1 MPAGNTPV
9 AATPDRILY
18 LPELLFAEGRSRS
31 GVGLL
36 VDADGPAAGSVAG
49 LSTPEQAPGAKLV
62 PMPGKALLPGLANA
76 HSHTFQRLFRG
87 RAEDRVAGGDTFW
100 TWREQMYRAAAFV
113 SPEQLY
119 DVARATFLEMV
130 CSGITVVGEF
140 HYLHRDASGKT
151 YDDPNLLSHQVIA
164 AARSVGLRICL
175 LRTAY
180 FRAGFELPEHEGQ
193 RRFYE
198 TPERYLR
205 NLEELQA
212 KYIGAENVTVGAA
225 PHSIRAVPLEQLK
238 EIAGAARALWDMPL
252 HMHISEQVGE
262 NAACEREYGRT
273 PVTLMAEHGILS
285 AKTTLV
291 HAIHLTEAEYAEV
304 AGAGTT
310 ICSCPT
316 TERNLGDGIF
326 PADVAARL
334 GIPVAFG
341 TDSEAQL
348 DILEDARQMEY
359 HLRLRDQQRGILDA
373 SERDGWA
380 TREPI
385 GDLLLRSASANG
397 YRALGL
403 EAGRLAAGEPADFFT
418 VDLNDLSILGVDA
431 ASLASQA
438 VFSLAKGAVRD
449 VAVAGKLILE
459 NGRHVGAGEIRAK
472 YRGVM
477 RKYAEF
483 AG

>member
-1 MPAGNTPV
+1 MPAQV
-9 AATPDRILY
+9 LY
-18 LPELLFAEGRSRS
+18 LPEMLIADGCVHS

-36 VDADGPAAGSVAG
+36 VDTDGPSAGTVSG
-49 LSTPEQAPGAKLV
+49 LATVDEAPRAKLIS
-62 PMPGKALLPGLANA
+62 MPGKALLPGLANA

-87 RAEDRVAGGDTFW
+87 RAEHRAGGPTAGGDTFW

-130 CSGITVVGEF
+130 CAGITVVGEF
-140 HYLHRDASGKT
+140 HYLHGDATGHA

-164 AARSVGLRICL
+164 AARSVGIRICL

-180 FRAGFELPEHEGQ
+180 FRAGFELPEHPGQ

-212 KYIGAENVTVGAA
+212 KYIATENVTVGAA
-225 PHSIRAVPLEQLK
+225 PHSIRAVPLAQLK
-238 EIAGAARALWDMPL
+238 EIAGAAHALWDVPL
-252 HMHISEQVGE
+252 HMHISEQLGE
-262 NAACEREYGRT
+262 NAASEREYGAT
-273 PVTLMAEHGILS
+273 PVNLLAQHGILS
-285 AKTTLV
+285 PKTTLV
-291 HAIHLTEAEYAEV
+291 HAIHLTEAEFAAV

-334 GIPVAFG
+334 GIRVAFG
-341 TDSEAQL
+341 TDSQAQI

-359 HLRLRDQQRGILDA
+359 HLRLRDQLRGILDA
-373 SERDGWA
+373 AARDGWA
-380 TREPI
+380 TRESI
-385 GDLLLRSASANG
+385 EGLLYRSASANG
-397 YRALGL
+397 YAALGL
-403 EAGRLAAGEPADFFT
+403 QGGKLALGELADFFT
-418 VDLNDLSILGVDA
+418 ADLNDLSVLGVDVE
-431 ASLASQA
+431 SLGAQA
-438 VFSLAKGAVRD
+438 VFSLAKSAVRD
-449 VAVAGKLILE
+449 VAVGGRLILE
-459 NGRHVGAGEIRAK
+459 NGRHSGAGEIRAK
-472 YRGVM
+472 YRGVQ
-477 RKYAEF
+477 RKF
-483 AG
+483 ADFVG